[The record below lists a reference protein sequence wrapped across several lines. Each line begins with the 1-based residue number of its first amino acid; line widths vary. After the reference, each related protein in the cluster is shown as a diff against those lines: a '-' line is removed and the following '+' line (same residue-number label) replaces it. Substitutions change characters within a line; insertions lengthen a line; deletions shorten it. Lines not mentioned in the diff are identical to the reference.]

1 MSRATYP
8 PNEDDMTVAEATT
21 KGKGRLTAVRPDWVI
36 TWQDGSE
43 QWFSDLGDAMYALQH
58 NGEASPTIAE
68 ALAMRSNAANIPQ
81 WDMRRNPITGR
92 FIGGGRGE

>member
-1 MSRATYP
+1 
-8 PNEDDMTVAEATT
+8 MTVTETT
-21 KGKGRLTAVRPDWVI
+21 TKSKGKGRLTAVRPDWVI

-43 QWFSDLGDAMYALQH
+43 QWFDDLGDAMYALQH
-58 NGEASPTIAE
+58 NGDTSPTIAE

-81 WDMRRNPITGR
+81 WDMRRRNPITGR